1 MEKDTNQKV
10 ADQKEVIRDLQDR
23 ITKSTDEDERKSLQ
37 LKLDVAEAKLK
48 EIENEQR
55 TEVETSAT
63 SEGVSQNTKIF
74 HNALTDEEQLDEAK
88 MTWKEQRAND
98 LRQRIKR
105 AMANRDKTKGDA
117 RAKWQEGINDMRR
130 QLKKVLSEDIV
141 KESLPQGYSESKF
154 LKELEQS
161 CKYFEDEV
169 KNIRKA
175 AKDKRYDLIAAYFA
189 RTANFAKMLSDNTE
203 DIVSQQKKGVL
214 TESMPNGYSKS
225 KFLKEMKDAV
235 KDVKELA
242 DKANRFIDKGNLDD
256 IRLIFKSIKG
266 YCEMVEGNCQDIV
279 NQEKK
284 GVLTESQD
292 EDYIIKQVCLYAKP
306 QMFKS
311 KGVTPAMLATAI
323 GDYIATAPN
332 SSDIFNVNHFAK
344 ILDRIIAN
352 HKENPNKYILQKVE
366 KNCSKLFEGCMTKKF
381 ENMTNR
387 EVASY
392 IFSHPHT
399 KFASKMKECDDKEIM
414 KAIRDMKKE
423 MAEEAPVTNTSAVAT
438 APKPSMYL
446 KRPEQEELRDNQ

>member
-1 MEKDTNQKV
+1 MEKDNNQKV

-203 DIVSQQKKGVL
+203 DIVSQQKKGIL

-284 GVLTESQD
+284 GVLTE
-292 EDYIIKQVCLYAKP
+292 
-306 QMFKS
+306 
-311 KGVTPAMLATAI
+311 
-323 GDYIATAPN
+323 
-332 SSDIFNVNHFAK
+332 
-344 ILDRIIAN
+344 
-352 HKENPNKYILQKVE
+352 
-366 KNCSKLFEGCMTKKF
+366 GCMTKKF

-423 MAEEAPVTNTSAVAT
+423 MAEEAPVTNTDAVAT

>member
-1 MEKDTNQKV
+1 MEKDNNQKV

-130 QLKKVLSEDIV
+130 QLKKVLSEDVV
-141 KESLPQGYSESKF
+141 K
-154 LKELEQS
+154 
-161 CKYFEDEV
+161 
-169 KNIRKA
+169 
-175 AKDKRYDLIAAYFA
+175 
-189 RTANFAKMLSDNTE
+189 
-203 DIVSQQKKGVL
+203 
-214 TESMPNGYSKS
+214 ESMPNGYSKS

-284 GVLTESQD
+284 GVLTE
-292 EDYIIKQVCLYAKP
+292 
-306 QMFKS
+306 
-311 KGVTPAMLATAI
+311 
-323 GDYIATAPN
+323 
-332 SSDIFNVNHFAK
+332 
-344 ILDRIIAN
+344 
-352 HKENPNKYILQKVE
+352 
-366 KNCSKLFEGCMTKKF
+366 GCMTKKF

-423 MAEEAPVTNTSAVAT
+423 MAEEAPVTNTDAVAT

>member
-1 MEKDTNQKV
+1 MEKDISEKI

-23 ITKSTDEDERKSLQ
+23 LVKATDDNEKQSLQ
-37 LKLDVAEAKLK
+37 LKLDVANAKLK
-48 EIENEQR
+48 EIEFEKGN
-55 TEVETSAT
+55 ETST
-63 SEGVSQNTKIF
+63 SEPANEGVSQNTKIF

-141 KESLPQGYSESKF
+141 K
-154 LKELEQS
+154 
-161 CKYFEDEV
+161 
-169 KNIRKA
+169 
-175 AKDKRYDLIAAYFA
+175 
-189 RTANFAKMLSDNTE
+189 
-203 DIVSQQKKGVL
+203 
-214 TESMPNGYSKS
+214 ESMPNGYSKS

-323 GDYIATAPN
+323 GDYIVTTPN

-344 ILDRIIAN
+344 ILDGIIASR
-352 HKENPNKYILQKVE
+352 KENPNKHILQKVE

-423 MAEEAPVTNTSAVAT
+423 MAEEAPATNTSAVAT

-446 KRPEQEELRDNQ
+446 KRPEQEELKDNQ

>member
-1 MEKDTNQKV
+1 MEKDNNQKV

-88 MTWKEQRAND
+88 MTWKEQRANE

-105 AMANRDKTKGDA
+105 AMVQRDKTKGDA

-130 QLKKVLSEDIV
+130 QLKKVLSE
-141 KESLPQGYSESKF
+141 E
-154 LKELEQS
+154 
-161 CKYFEDEV
+161 FEDEKEEELKESIPEGYSKSKFFEKDV
-169 KNIRKA
+169 VTAIKDIERELSY
-175 AKDKRYDLIAAYFA
+175 AKHYTKDGKDAFAMLRGYFEAIESIAEQIKQNCKYLG
-189 RTANFAKMLSDNTE
+189 NLDSKGMLA
-203 DIVSQQKKGVL
+203 
-214 TESMPNGYSKS
+214 ESMPNGYSKS

-242 DKANRFIDKGNLDD
+242 DKTNRFIEKGNLDD
-256 IRLIFKSIKG
+256 IRLMFKSIKG

-284 GVLTESQD
+284 GVLTE
-292 EDYIIKQVCLYAKP
+292 
-306 QMFKS
+306 
-311 KGVTPAMLATAI
+311 
-323 GDYIATAPN
+323 
-332 SSDIFNVNHFAK
+332 
-344 ILDRIIAN
+344 
-352 HKENPNKYILQKVE
+352 
-366 KNCSKLFEGCMTKKF
+366 GCMTKKF

-399 KFASKMKECDDKEIM
+399 KMKECDDKEIL

-423 MAEEAPVTNTSAVAT
+423 MSEEAPVTNTSAVAT

-446 KRPEQEELRDNQ
+446 KRPEQEELKDNQ

>member
-1 MEKDTNQKV
+1 MEKDNNQKV

-74 HNALTDEEQLDEAK
+74 HNALIDEEQLDEAK

-130 QLKKVLSEDIV
+130 QLKKVLSEDIKLKQV
-141 KESLPQGYSESKF
+141 ISNRERKIKDIKDDLDVCLKF
-154 LKELEQS
+154 IKNKMWDNAITS
-161 CKYFEDEV
+161 C
-169 KNIRKA
+169 NI
-175 AKDKRYDLIAAYFA
+175 AKDGIDVLKSDIKANKQEYKDGLI
-189 RTANFAKMLSDNTE
+189 
-203 DIVSQQKKGVL
+203 V
-214 TESMPNGYSKS
+214 ESMPNGYSKS

-284 GVLTESQD
+284 GVLTE
-292 EDYIIKQVCLYAKP
+292 
-306 QMFKS
+306 
-311 KGVTPAMLATAI
+311 
-323 GDYIATAPN
+323 
-332 SSDIFNVNHFAK
+332 
-344 ILDRIIAN
+344 
-352 HKENPNKYILQKVE
+352 
-366 KNCSKLFEGCMTKKF
+366 GCMTKKF

-399 KFASKMKECDDKEIM
+399 KFAGKMKECDDKEIM

-423 MAEEAPVTNTSAVAT
+423 MAEEAPVTNTDAVAT
-438 APKPSMYL
+438 APKPNMYL

>member
-1 MEKDTNQKV
+1 MEKDNNQKV

-141 KESLPQGYSESKF
+141 KES
-154 LKELEQS
+154 
-161 CKYFEDEV
+161 
-169 KNIRKA
+169 
-175 AKDKRYDLIAAYFA
+175 
-189 RTANFAKMLSDNTE
+189 
-203 DIVSQQKKGVL
+203 
-214 TESMPNGYSKS
+214 MPNGYSKS

-284 GVLTESQD
+284 GVLTE
-292 EDYIIKQVCLYAKP
+292 
-306 QMFKS
+306 
-311 KGVTPAMLATAI
+311 
-323 GDYIATAPN
+323 
-332 SSDIFNVNHFAK
+332 
-344 ILDRIIAN
+344 
-352 HKENPNKYILQKVE
+352 
-366 KNCSKLFEGCMTKKF
+366 GCMTKKF

-423 MAEEAPVTNTSAVAT
+423 MAEEAPVTNTDAVAT